1 MSNEITGPS
10 SYLDFDG
17 LRQLRGSAHRG
28 DGTALR
34 TTARQFE
41 ALFVQSILKSMRD
54 SVEKSDL
61 LSSETTEMYEGLFD
75 KELAQILAKRGV
87 LGIGDLL
94 ARQMEPTST
103 PQPQQTEAGQ
113 ASASRSP
120 TAATGM
126 PLVAPAG
133 LPLQRESRSYPLGEA
148 RPQGMPLEPMTA
160 ARVFELRQRTTP

>member
-41 ALFVQSILKSMRD
+41 ALFVQSMLKSMRD

-61 LSSETTEMYEGLFD
+61 LLSETSEMYEGLYD

-87 LGIGDLL
+87 FGIGDLL
-94 ARQMEPTST
+94 TRQMEPKSP
-103 PQPQQTEAGQ
+103 PQPHKPENEPAAGQ
-113 ASASRSP
+113 SATP
-120 TAATGM
+120 AAGM
-126 PLVAPAG
+126 PLATPDG
-133 LPLQRESRSYPLGEA
+133 LSVRREARAYPIGEA
-148 RPQGMPLEPMTA
+148 RPQGMALEPMTA
-160 ARVFELRQRTTP
+160 ARAFELRQRSAP